1 MLMSKSESK
10 LIYSSAQLIL
20 ERAGMIPKS
29 GPIVAG
35 VSGGVDSMVMLHCL
49 NHLGY
54 AVHVV
59 HINYHKRGVA
69 SDEDE
74 NLVKLYSTSLNASIS
89 TFDIWPED
97 LHGGNFQDAARNA
110 RHHIYREEMK
120 RLDAQGIALGHNKL
134 DRLETILMR
143 ILRGSAPSN
152 WDGIEENN
160 PPIVRPLLLST
171 REEITDLAQ
180 HNNIPWR
187 EDESNASSHY
197 ARNLLRNELIPS
209 MDTLLPGWKHNIERI
224 TEYGAIYVQALDA
237 LLSVGTNSKSISIS
251 KLQSN
256 PELLQNALIHRFLE
270 LNGISTNHSTVAEI
284 VQLIDSQSG
293 KFIDLNQELAVFK
306 ESDLLVIDKHGSTEH
321 VSIQLPKINTTTPPI
336 TTPIGTFYGS
346 QNDSIAGSKV
356 EFRNPDSPIT
366 LRTWNHGDR
375 IQIELGGTKKISDLI
390 TDWKIPLRLKSS
402 VFVLTLDE
410 TIIACIFAHPGYLVR
425 HRTATDWGVD
435 PTSSNSSP
443 ITLYLNH

>member
-1 MLMSKSESK
+1 MSKSESTP
-10 LIYSSAQLIL
+10 IYSSAQLIL
-20 ERAGMIPKS
+20 ERAGMLTDS
-29 GPIVAG
+29 RPIVAG

-49 NHLGY
+49 SRLGY

-74 NLVKLYSTSLNASIS
+74 ALVKRYSTLLNASVA
-89 TFDIWPED
+89 TFDIWPQD
-97 LHGGNFQDAARNA
+97 LQVGNFQDAARNA
-110 RHHIYREEMK
+110 RHHIYREEM
-120 RLDAQGIALGHNKL
+120 RRIEAQGIALGHNKL

-152 WDGIEENN
+152 WDGIEENK
-160 PPIVRPLLLST
+160 PPIVRPLLSST
-171 REEITDLAQ
+171 REEIADLAQ

-187 EDESNASSHY
+187 EDDTNASSHY

-209 MDTLLPGWKHNIERI
+209 LDTLLPGWKHNIERI
-224 TEYGAIYVQALDA
+224 TEYGATYAQALDA
-237 LLSVGTNSKSISIS
+237 LIGVGTNSKSISIS

-256 PELLQNALIHRFLE
+256 PELLQQALIHRFLE
-270 LNGISTNHSTVAEI
+270 LNGISTSHSTIAEI
-284 VQLIDSQSG
+284 VQLIDCQSG
-293 KFIDLNQELAVFK
+293 KFIELNQELAVFK
-306 ESDLLVIDKHGSTEH
+306 ESDSLVIDSLGSTEH
-321 VSIQLPKINTTTPPI
+321 VSIQLPKINSTTPPI
-336 TTPIGTFYGS
+336 TTPIGTFYGA
-346 QNDSIAGSKV
+346 QNDSFAGSTL
-356 EFRNPDSPIT
+356 ELRNPESPIT
-366 LRTWNHGDR
+366 LRTWNYGDR

-410 TIIACIFAHPGYLVR
+410 TIIACIFAHTGYLVR
-425 HRTATDWGVD
+425 HRTATDWRVD

-443 ITLYLNH
+443 ITLFLNH

>member
-1 MLMSKSESK
+1 MSKLESTP
-10 LIYSSAQLIL
+10 IYSSAKLIL
-20 ERAGMIPKS
+20 DRAGMLTKS
-29 GPIVAG
+29 RPIVAG

-49 NHLGY
+49 SHLGY
-54 AVHVV
+54 ALHVV

-74 NLVKLYSTSLNASIS
+74 NLVKRYATSLNASVA
-89 TFDIWPED
+89 TFDIWPQD
-97 LHGGNFQDAARNA
+97 LQAGNFQDAARNA
-110 RHHIYREEMK
+110 RHRIYREEMK
-120 RLDAQGIALGHNKL
+120 RVDAQGIALGHNKL

-171 REEITDLAQ
+171 REEIAELAL

-197 ARNLLRNELIPS
+197 ARNLLRNDLIPS
-209 MDTLLPGWKHNIERI
+209 MDTLLPGWKQNIERI
-224 TEYGAIYVQALDA
+224 TEYGATYVQALDA
-237 LLSVGTNSKSISIS
+237 LLGVGANSKSISIS

-256 PELLQNALIHRFLE
+256 PELLKQALIHRFLE
-270 LNGISTNHSTVAEI
+270 LNGISTGHSTIAEI

-293 KFIDLNQELAVFK
+293 KFIDLSQELAVFK
-306 ESDLLVIDKHGSTEH
+306 EGDSLVIDTRGSTEH
-321 VSIQLPKINTTTPPI
+321 VSVQVPKINKTTPPI
-336 TTPIGTFYGS
+336 TTPIGTFYGA
-346 QNDSIAGSKV
+346 QNDSIDGSKL
-356 EFRNPDSPIT
+356 ELRNPDAPIT
-366 LRTWNHGDR
+366 LRTWNYGDR
-375 IQIELGGTKKISDLI
+375 IQIESGGSKKISDLI

-410 TIIACIFAHPGYLVR
+410 TIIACIFAHPGNPVR
-425 HRTATDWGVD
+425 HRMATDWRVD
-435 PTSSNSSP
+435 PTSANSSP
-443 ITLYLNH
+443 ITLFLNH